1 MKKKKWND
9 FVTGMLPADNM
20 AVAKLEL
27 KVERH
32 LKLVKT
38 EREYNILYE
47 IQQLIERVKR
57 DEVKI
62 KQLEDM
68 KGITRNPKKTGHE
81 DG

>member
-1 MKKKKWND
+1 MKKKKWNA

-32 LKLVKT
+32 LKLVKN
-38 EREYNILYE
+38 ESEYKILEE
-47 IQQLIERVKR
+47 IQQVIERVKR
-57 DEVKI
+57 DDVKI
-62 KQLEDM
+62 RQLEDM
-68 KGITRNPKKTGHE
+68 KGIKWNPKKTGHE